1 DLMDDFVWANA
12 GHRDDNPTQFVNC
25 IEGSLE
31 GRLTRNVRVIRV
43 RKNRAADFVA
53 PAVLTEPRNSDER
66 MAFGRT
72 LLLVRITLVI
82 HVMQQADRLPKI
94 DIFAAQ
100 LREMSHRVSDRVA
113 MFP

>member
-1 DLMDDFVWANA
+1 MNAFCWANEGDSNDEA
-12 GHRDDNPTQFVNC
+12 AQLIDGVERFLQRRLARD
-25 IEGSLE
+25 
-31 GRLTRNVRVIRV
+31 VRVIRV

-66 MAFGRT
+66 MAFDWT
-72 LLLVRITLVI
+72 LLVVRMTLVI

-100 LREMSHRVSDRVA
+100 LCEMLH
-113 MFP
+113 